1 MKASRKDPFIL
12 TAVAAALLLAFGPAM
27 AQDNVAQLTKPDSTV
42 NVGVG
47 YVNKDNQRFGQY
59 NGLTDKGAYGI
70 IDFSLNK
77 RDDSTGTWFRLQGRN
92 VGYKDPELRLEQRR
106 QGDWGYYIDYTRIPR
121 YEPYTVNT
129 GLQGVGTTTQIALP
143 QAAPMTPGAGTD
155 YQLDTKRDRW
165 TLGFEKAYR
174 DWNVNVRYRNEQK
187 DGSQLYSQ
195 GYFSAPP
202 RFLTK
207 VIDYTI
213 QQVDVTGDYSTG
225 RLQLRAGYYGS
236 TFDNKNS
243 KISTSPLDT
252 AANPTHYFQE
262 MGLAPDNQSH
272 QFYVSGGYNI
282 TDTIRSDF
290 KVSYGRATQKDSWGI
305 APPVGVTATSLDG
318 RVDTTLVQA
327 GVSGRATPKLT
338 WRADVRYENRD
349 DKTPRVV
356 NASLESY
363 QPRSIER
370 TTGKVVGHYSLPNG
384 FRLTGDITYDQKKR
398 EVPELTVVDFR
409 ETVNE
414 ATYRVELRRAVS
426 QTVTGAVSLAHSKRD
441 GSEWLDNRLD
451 DPTFN
456 IIAPIYTADRDR
468 NTVRLVVNWMPSD
481 PLAVNFRADQSR
493 DDYTGRNN
501 ETNGFDVGP
510 REGKASNYSVDASY
524 VFSESVTGSAW
535 VSHGDNR
542 ISNATCQERLSVA
555 PNNGGTCRPA
565 DNAWVGDV
573 KNVADNFGLGLRA
586 KATSR
591 VDVGADVTYAKV
603 RDEYSLSALNATAAT
618 TLAAQGPLPD
628 ITTKVTTLRFYGKYA
643 LDRMSGVRLDLIY
656 DQYQTDDWTWSR
668 WIYSDGTTV
677 LQDPNQKVNFLGVT
691 YYYKFQ

>member
-27 AQDNVAQLTKPDSTV
+27 AQDDVAQLTKPESTV

-47 YVNKDNQRFGQY
+47 YVDKDNQRFGQY

-77 RDDSTGTWFRLQGRN
+77 RDDSTGTWFTLQGRN
-92 VGYKDPELRLEQRR
+92 LGFKDPELRLEQKR

-129 GLQGVGTTTQIALP
+129 GLQGLGTTSQTVVPI
-143 QAAPMTPGAGTD
+143 TPGAGAD
-155 YQLDTKRDRW
+155 YQLNTKRDRW
-165 TLGFEKAYR
+165 TLGLEKAYR
-174 DWNVNVRYRNEQK
+174 AWNVQVRYRNEEK
-187 DGSQLYSQ
+187 DGSQLFSQ
-195 GYFSAPP
+195 GRFGNYP
-202 RFLTK
+202 RFLAK
-207 VIDYTI
+207 PIDYTM
-213 QQVDVTGDYSTG
+213 QQIDVMGDYG
-225 RLQLRAGYYGS
+225 MDRLQLRVGYYGS
-236 TFDNKNS
+236 IFDNHNKMLMAS
-243 KISTSPLDT
+243 PDTSP
-252 AANPTHYFQE
+252 NYFGE
-262 MGLAPDNQSH
+262 TSLPPNNQSH
-272 QFYVSGGYNI
+272 QFYVTGGYNF
-282 TDTIRSDF
+282 TADTRGDF
-290 KVSYGRATQKDSWGI
+290 KLSYGRATQNDSWAI
-305 APPVGVTATSLDG
+305 APPAGVTATSLDG
-318 RVDTTLVQA
+318 RVDTTLMQA

-338 WRADVRYENRD
+338 WRADLRYENRD
-349 DKTPRVV
+349 DKTPQVV
-356 NASLESY
+356 NAGLESY

-426 QTVTGAVSLAHSKRD
+426 PTVTGAVSLAHSKRD

-524 VFSESVTGSAW
+524 VFSESMTGTVW

-542 ISNATCQERLSVA
+542 LSEATCQERLAVA
-555 PNNGGTCRPA
+555 PNNGGTCQPG

-586 KATSR
+586 KATSK
-591 VDVGADVTYAKV
+591 VDVGADVTFAKV
-603 RDEYSLSALNATAAT
+603 RDEYGLTALNATAA
-618 TLAAQGPLPD
+618 ANIIPLPD
-628 ITTKVTTLRFYGKYA
+628 ITTKVTTLKLYGKYA
-643 LDRMSGVRLDLIY
+643 LDRMSGVRVDWIY

-668 WIYSDGTTV
+668 WIYADGTTV
-677 LQDPNQKVNFLGVT
+677 LQDPDQKVNFVGVT
-691 YYYKFQ
+691 YYYKFH

>member
-12 TAVAAALLLAFGPAM
+12 TAAAAALLLAFGPAM
-27 AQDNVAQLTKPDSTV
+27 AQDDSAAQLTKPQSSI

-47 YVNKDNQRFGQY
+47 YVSKDNQRFGQY

-70 IDFSLNK
+70 VDFSLDK
-77 RDDSTGTWFRLQGRN
+77 RDDSTGTWFRLQGRDL
-92 VGYKDPELRLEQRR
+92 GYKDPELRLEQRR

-129 GLQGVGTTTQIALP
+129 GLQGVGTTSQTVVP
-143 QAAPMTPGAGTD
+143 VTPGAGTN

-165 TLGFEKAYR
+165 TIGLEKAYR
-174 DWNVNVRYRNEQK
+174 AWNVQVRYRNEEK
-187 DGSQLYSQ
+187 DGSQLWSQ
-195 GYFSAPP
+195 GRFGAYP
-202 RFLTK
+202 RFLAK
-207 VIDYTI
+207 PIDYTM
-213 QQVDVTGDYSTG
+213 QQVDVMGDYNTD
-225 RLQLRAGYYGS
+225 RFQVRVGYYGS
-236 TFDNKNS
+236 MFDNHNKLL
-243 KISTSPLDT
+243 TASPDVSP
-252 AANPTHYFQE
+252 NYFGE
-262 MGLAPDNQSH
+262 MSLPPDNQSH
-272 QFYVSGGYNI
+272 QFYVSGGYSF

-290 KVSYGRATQKDSWGI
+290 KVSYGRATQNDSWAI
-305 APPVGVTATSLDG
+305 APPAGVTATSLDG

-327 GVSGRATPKLT
+327 GVSGRATSKFT
-338 WRADVRYENRD
+338 WRADLRYENRD
-349 DKTPRVV
+349 DKTPQVV

-370 TTGKVVGHYSLPNG
+370 TTGKVIGHYSLPNG

-414 ATYRVELRRAVS
+414 ATYRLELRRAVS
-426 QTVTGAVSLAHSKRD
+426 QTVTGALSVAHSKRD

-481 PLAVNFRADQSR
+481 PLAVNFRADESR

-510 REGKASNYSVDASY
+510 REGKASNYSLDASY
-524 VFSESVTGSAW
+524 VFSESVTGTAW
-535 VSHGDNR
+535 LSHGDTR
-542 ISNATCQERLSVA
+542 MSEATCQERSGVA
-555 PNNGGTCRPA
+555 PNPGGTCQTGGT
-565 DNAWVGDV
+565 NYAWVGDV
-573 KNVADNFGLGLRA
+573 KNLSDNFGLGLRA

-603 RDEYSLSALNATAAT
+603 RDEYGLSALDANTAAQL
-618 TLAAQGPLPD
+618 TLQGPLPD
-628 ITTKVTTLRFYGKYA
+628 ITTKVTTVRLYGKYA
-643 LDRMSGVRLDLIY
+643 LDRKSGVRVDYVY

-668 WIYSDGTTV
+668 WIYADGTTV
-677 LQDPNQKVNFLGVT
+677 LQDPNQKVNYVGVS